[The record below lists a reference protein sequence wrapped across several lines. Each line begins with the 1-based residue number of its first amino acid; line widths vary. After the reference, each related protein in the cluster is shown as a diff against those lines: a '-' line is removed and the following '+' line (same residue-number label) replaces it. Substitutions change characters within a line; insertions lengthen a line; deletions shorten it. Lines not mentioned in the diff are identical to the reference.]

1 MKTVGS
7 AIPPTTSIDY
17 GILGALTVA
26 PGGTP
31 VDLGRPKER
40 ALLALLLLHANQ
52 PVLLDRVV
60 DVLWGAA
67 PAARAL
73 ADLQIHVS
81 RLRRTL
87 EPGRP
92 RRTPSNVLLTVAGG
106 YLLRVAADDLDADR
120 FEVLADRGGRLLATG
135 YAAPARDALDEAL
148 ALWRGPALAEFAY
161 QSFAETEAS
170 RLEER
175 RILASEDRFDA
186 DLALGNHAQAVSG
199 LEALVAGHPLR
210 ERLWGLLML
219 ALYRSGRQGEAV
231 RAFSRARR
239 LLGDDLGLE
248 PSAALRAIEG
258 EILAQSPDLDWRPPV
273 PGAAG
278 AGPVTVGARGGLV
291 PAGPGRAGLA
301 RAGLVGTGLVRA
313 GLVGTGDPRTT
324 AVLRRTPPL
333 IGRTDEL
340 AVLDRAFADVCAGR
354 GRLVLLVGEAGIGKT
369 RLASELVAASS
380 GQGAWTAWG
389 RGTEVE
395 GAPPSWFWSQIV
407 RAFLAVGDPE
417 ELRRALGPGAADIAQ
432 IVPEVAEIAADAAR
446 PWPAEPAAARF
457 RLYEA
462 VVAFLSRLAARR
474 PLVLVLDDLQ
484 WADVPSLEL
493 TELLVQR
500 LPDLP
505 VMLVVTYRDRE
516 AAAAR
521 AVAPTLGALARSAV
535 LDRLVLEGLS
545 EREVGAFVAQA
556 TGVEPGSDVVA
567 VVHARTEGNP
577 FFVAEVARSL
587 ATEGGLDDAA
597 TSLRQVPPGIREVL
611 RRRLAALPDG
621 SRTLLAT
628 ASAAGREFAL
638 AVVAAADDVTPDAA
652 ADLLDA
658 AVTAGLVDE
667 DRRTA
672 GRYQFSHV
680 LVRDAIYDE
689 IGTHNRAGLHG
700 RVGRALALRDDGSL
714 ALVSDLARH
723 FYLAAPV
730 VGPELGT
737 AAAMRAA
744 EAAHAALAFEQA
756 EVHLNQGLDLLATMP
771 RDRERDRQELE
782 LQLRLGFLIS
792 RTRGRAWPE
801 VARAFARAQELCA
814 STGVTADQL
823 RTLWGQ
829 FFVAYLTGKVEDAAG
844 VGARLLDLGRRAEDS
859 RCQMAGLIAEGTSEF
874 FLGRLAEARGHL
886 AQAASIADS
895 LDDPAIASLYQQD
908 ARVASR
914 NLLVL
919 AVWLVGDYEEAEAIA
934 AEQV

>member
-1 MKTVGS
+1 
-7 AIPPTTSIDY
+7 
-17 GILGALTVA
+17 
-26 PGGTP
+26 
-31 VDLGRPKER
+31 
-40 ALLALLLLHANQ
+40 
-52 PVLLDRVV
+52 
-60 DVLWGAA
+60 
-67 PAARAL
+67 
-73 ADLQIHVS
+73 
-81 RLRRTL
+81 
-87 EPGRP
+87 
-92 RRTPSNVLLTVAGG
+92 
-106 YLLRVAADDLDADR
+106 
-120 FEVLADRGGRLLATG
+120 
-135 YAAPARDALDEAL
+135 
-148 ALWRGPALAEFAY
+148 
-161 QSFAETEAS
+161 
-170 RLEER
+170 
-175 RILASEDRFDA
+175 
-186 DLALGNHAQAVSG
+186 
-199 LEALVAGHPLR
+199 
-210 ERLWGLLML
+210 
-219 ALYRSGRQGEAV
+219 
-231 RAFSRARR
+231 
-239 LLGDDLGLE
+239 
-248 PSAALRAIEG
+248 
-258 EILAQSPDLDWRPPV
+258 
-273 PGAAG
+273 AG
-278 AGPVTVGARGGLV
+278 AGPVTVGARGGPG
-291 PAGPGRAGLA
+291 PAGPG
-301 RAGLVGTGLVRA
+301 RAGLVGTGLVGT
-313 GLVGTGDPRTT
+313 GLVGTGLARAGPARAGRVGTDDPRTT
-324 AVLRRTPPL
+324 TVRPRTPPL

-340 AVLDRAFADVCAGR
+340 AVHDRAFADVSAGR
-354 GRLVLLVGEAGIGKT
+354 GRLVLLAGEAGIGKT
-369 RLASELVAASS
+369 RLASELVAAAS

-395 GAPPSWFWSQIV
+395 GAPPSWFWSQII

-417 ELRRALGPGAADIAQ
+417 ELRRALGTGAADIAQ
-432 IVPEVAEIAADAAR
+432 IVPEVAQIAADVAR

-462 VVAFLSRLAARR
+462 VAAFLSRLAARR

-516 AAAAR
+516 VAAAP
-521 AVAPTLGALARSAV
+521 AVASTLGALARSAV

-556 TGVEPGSDVVA
+556 TGVELGSDVVA
-567 VVHARTEGNP
+567 IVHARTDGNP
-577 FFVAEVARSL
+577 FFVAEMARTL
-587 ATEGGLDDAA
+587 ATEGGLDDPA
-597 TSLRQVPPGIREVL
+597 TSLGEVPPGIREVL

-621 SRTLLAT
+621 TRTLLAT

-638 AVVAAADDVTPDAA
+638 AVVAAADDVTPAAA

-672 GRYQFSHV
+672 GQYQFSHV

-689 IGTHNRAGLHG
+689 IGTHQRTGLHG
-700 RVGRALALRDDGSL
+700 RVGRALAARDDGSL

-730 VGPELGT
+730 VGPEPGM

-744 EAAHAALAFEQA
+744 EAAQAALAFEQA
-756 EVHLNQGLDLLATMP
+756 EVHLRQAVDLLATMP

-792 RTRGRAWPE
+792 QTRGRAWPE
-801 VARAFARAQELCA
+801 GARAFARAQELCA

-829 FFVAYLTGKVEDAAG
+829 FFIAYVTCNLADAAG
-844 VGARLLDLGRRAEDS
+844 VGARLLDLGRRAEDA
-859 RCQMAGLIAEGTSEF
+859 RCQLAGLIAEGTSEF
-874 FLGRLAEARGHL
+874 FLGRLAEARAHL

-895 LDDPAIASLYQQD
+895 MEEAAANLYQQD

-934 AEQV
+934 AEQARLATIVDHRPTQLAVPLSHGWLRLLQRDPEQVAEVVTRTLSLAAEIGHRPIALAAAMHQGWAMAQLGSTQAGAAQLRRTLEDLDAVRMVAARPCFLGLLAEAELLDGRPEAALATVDAALAEVARRGDRFYLPELFRLKGEMLRASGSEREATARACFQQALQAAEAQGAVPFRDRAAKSLAEGRRTA